1 VAERWKAV
9 HFVGVGGSG
18 MSPLAEILL
27 RHGTRVSG
35 SDVKASSV
43 TAYLESLGLE
53 FHEGHAAAHV
63 GAVDV
68 VVRSSAVRP
77 SNPEIEEAE
86 RRDIPVILRGALLA
100 ELMASRQGVAVA
112 GAHGKTTTTAM
123 LGLVLDRAGLD
134 PTVVIGGR
142 FAAFGSHARVGRSA
156 LLVAE
161 ADESD
166 RSFLW
171 LRPHV
176 AIVTNIDREHLES
189 YGTFDDL
196 KEAFARFADSAPN
209 DGAAILCVDDP
220 HVKALAETIAAP
232 VVSYG
237 IDNGRA
243 MIGATDVTVAGYGSK
258 ATVMRRTAD
267 GRDNVLGTL
276 ALQVPGRHNILN
288 ALAVVAAATHL
299 GVSFAAIA
307 AAAAEFRGAERRFER
322 KGDASGRVV
331 VDDYGHHPTE
341 IAAVL
346 HAARTTGVG
355 RILCVFQPHRY
366 SRTAQLLHDFGP
378 ALALADEIVLTDIY
392 PAGEDPIPGVTVDAL
407 ADEITTSVAGP
418 IHVVHRLDDVPA
430 AVARWSRPGD
440 MVITLGA
447 GSIGA
452 IGDRILEEI
461 RACR

>member
-1 VAERWKAV
+1 VSERWKAV

-27 RHGTRVSG
+27 RQGTRVSG
-35 SDVKASSV
+35 SDLKASSV
-43 TAYLESLGLE
+43 TAYLASLGLE

-63 GAVDV
+63 SAVDV

-77 SNPEIEEAE
+77 SNPEIQEAE

-100 ELMASRQGVAVA
+100 ELMASSQGVAVA

-176 AIVTNIDREHLES
+176 AIVTNIDHEHLES

-196 KEAFARFADSAPN
+196 TQAFARFAESVPKE
-209 DGAAILCVDDP
+209 GAAVLCIDDE
-220 HVKALAETIAAP
+220 HVMSLSETIAAP
-232 VVSYG
+232 VISYG
-237 IDNGRA
+237 IDNRHA
-243 MIGATDVTVAGYGSK
+243 AIGATDVMVAGYGAQ
-258 ATVMRRTAD
+258 ATTLRRSAD
-267 GRDNVLGTL
+267 GRDSVLGTL
-276 ALQVPGRHNILN
+276 TLQVPGRHNVLN
-288 ALAVVAAATHL
+288 ALAVVAAAGHL
-299 GVSFAAIA
+299 GVSFPVIA
-307 AAAAEFRGAERRFER
+307 AALAEFRGAERRFER
-322 KGDASGRVV
+322 KGEAKGRVV

-346 HAARTTGVG
+346 RAARATGAR

-366 SRTAQLLHDFGP
+366 SRTAQLLRDFGP
-378 ALALADEIVLTDIY
+378 ALALADEVVLTDIY
-392 PAGEDPIPGVTVDAL
+392 PAGEDPIPGATIDAL
-407 ADEITTSVAGP
+407 ADDVRKSVAGP
-418 IHVVHRLDDVPA
+418 VHLVARVEDIPS

-452 IGDRILEEI
+452 AAERILEEI
-461 RACR
+461 RTCP

>member
-1 VAERWKAV
+1 
-9 HFVGVGGSG
+9 

-27 RHGTRVSG
+27 RQGKRVSG
-35 SDVKASSV
+35 SDEKATSV

-53 FHEGHAAAHV
+53 FHEGHAAGHV

-77 SNPEIEEAE
+77 SNPEIQEAE

-100 ELMASRQGVAVA
+100 ELMAERRGVAVA

-171 LRPHV
+171 LRPYL

-189 YGTFDDL
+189 YGTFEEL
-196 KEAFARFADSAPN
+196 TRAFVRFAESVPVE
-209 DGAAILCVDDP
+209 GAAMLCVDDP
-220 HVKALAETIAAP
+220 HLMAMAETLAAP

-237 IDNGRA
+237 IDNRQA
-243 MIGATDVTVAGYGSK
+243 TIGATDITLAGFGSR
-258 ATVMRRTAD
+258 AMVVRRGAD
-267 GRDNVLGTL
+267 GRETPLGMLTL
-276 ALQVPGRHNILN
+276 HVPGRHNVLN
-288 ALAVVAAATHL
+288 ALAVIAAASHLGVTFAAVAAAL
-299 GVSFAAIA
+299 
-307 AAAAEFRGAERRFER
+307 AEFRGAERRFER
-322 KGDASGRVV
+322 KGEANGRIV

-346 HAARTTGVG
+346 KAARATGAR
-355 RILCVFQPHRY
+355 RIFCVFQPHRY
-366 SRTAQLLHDFGP
+366 SRTAGLLQDFGP
-378 ALALADEIVLTDIY
+378 ALGLADEVLLTDIY
-392 PAGEDPIPGVTVDAL
+392 PAGEDPVPGVTIDAL
-407 ADEITTSVAGP
+407 AIEVRKSVSGP
-418 IHVVHRLDDVPA
+418 VHVVPRLEDVPA
-430 AVARWSRPGD
+430 VVAHASRPGD
-440 MVITLGA
+440 LVITLGA
-447 GSIGA
+447 GSIGTV
-452 IGDRILEEI
+452 GDRILAEV
-461 RACR
+461 RACP

>member
-1 VAERWKAV
+1 MPERWKAV

-27 RHGTRVSG
+27 RRGMRISG
-35 SDVKASSV
+35 SDLKASSV

-53 FHEGHAAAHV
+53 FHEGHAAGHV

-77 SNPEIEEAE
+77 SNPEIQEAE

-100 ELMASRQGVAVA
+100 ELMASSQGVAVA

-142 FAAFGSHARVGRSA
+142 FAAFGSHARVGRSR

-176 AIVTNIDREHLES
+176 AIVTNIDHEHLES

-196 KEAFARFADSAPN
+196 TQAFARFAESVPN
-209 DGAAILCVDDP
+209 EGAAVLCVDDAP
-220 HVKALAETIAAP
+220 VMALSETIAAP
-232 VVSYG
+232 VISYG
-237 IDNGRA
+237 IDHRHA
-243 MIGATDVTVAGYGSK
+243 AIGAADVMVAGYGAQ
-258 ATVMRRTAD
+258 ATILRRSAD
-267 GRDNVLGTL
+267 GRDSVLGTL
-276 ALQVPGRHNILN
+276 TLQVPGRHNVLN
-288 ALAVVAAATHL
+288 ALAVVAAASHL
-299 GVSFAAIA
+299 GVTFPVIA
-307 AAAAEFRGAERRFER
+307 AALAEFRGAERRFER
-322 KGDASGRVV
+322 KGEANGRVV

-346 HAARTTGVG
+346 RAARATGAG
-355 RILCVFQPHRY
+355 RVLCVFQPHRY
-366 SRTAQLLHDFGP
+366 SRTAHLLRDFGP
-378 ALALADEIVLTDIY
+378 ALALADEVVLTDIY
-392 PAGEDPIPGVTVDAL
+392 PAGEDPIPGATLEAL
-407 ADEITTSVAGP
+407 ADDVRKSVAGP
-418 IHVVHRLDDVPA
+418 VHVVARLDEVPA

-452 IGDRILEEI
+452 AADRILEEI
-461 RACR
+461 RTCR

>member
-1 VAERWKAV
+1 V

-35 SDVKASSV
+35 SDLKASAV
-43 TAYLESLGLE
+43 TAHLESLGLE
-53 FHEGHAAAHV
+53 FHQGHAAEHV

-77 SNPEIEEAE
+77 SNPEIQEAE
-86 RRDIPVILRGALLA
+86 RREIPVILRGALLA
-100 ELMASRQGVAVA
+100 DLMSARQGVAVA

-142 FAAFGSHARVGRSA
+142 FAAFGSHARVGGSTI
-156 LLVAE
+156 LVAE

-171 LRPHV
+171 LRPYL

-196 KEAFARFADSAPN
+196 TQAFARFAESVPSG
-209 DGAAILCVDDP
+209 GAAVLCVDDA
-220 HVKALAETIAAP
+220 HVMGLAETVAAP

-237 IDNGRA
+237 IDNRRA
-243 MIGATDVTVAGYGSK
+243 AIGATDVTVAGYGSK
-258 ATVMRRTAD
+258 ATVVRRAAD
-267 GRDNVLGTL
+267 GRESVLGAIT
-276 ALQVPGRHNILN
+276 LQVPGRHNVLN
-288 ALAVVAAATHL
+288 ALAVVAAASHL
-299 GVSFAAIA
+299 GVSFPAIA
-307 AAAAEFRGAERRFER
+307 AALSEFRGAERRFER
-322 KGDASGRVV
+322 KGEVNGRVV

-346 HAARTTGVG
+346 QAARATGAR

-366 SRTAQLLHDFGP
+366 SRTAHLLRDFGP
-378 ALALADEIVLTDIY
+378 ALALADEVVLTDIY
-392 PAGEDPIPGVTVDAL
+392 PAGEEPIPGATIDAL
-407 ADEITTSVAGP
+407 ADEVRKSVSGP
-418 IHVVHRLDDVPA
+418 VHVVHRLEDVPA
-430 AVARWSRPGD
+430 AVAQWSRPGD
-440 MVITLGA
+440 LVITLGA

-452 IGDRILEEI
+452 TADRILQEV
-461 RACR
+461 RTCP